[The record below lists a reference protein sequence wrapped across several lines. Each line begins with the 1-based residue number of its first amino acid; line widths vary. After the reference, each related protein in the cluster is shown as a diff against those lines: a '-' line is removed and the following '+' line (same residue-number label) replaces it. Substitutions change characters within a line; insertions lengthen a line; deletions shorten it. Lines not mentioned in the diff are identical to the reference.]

1 MSAPVQT
8 DVPKSSGVGKKIAL
22 GCLGVVLVL
31 ALAGGIIVYRFVMPG
46 VRTARAFVQLEELN
60 ANVRNQQA
68 FNPDSPLLSEAQLNR
83 FLEVQDE
90 IFSEVEGD
98 FAAFEARFEE
108 FDNGNQANF
117 REVMEAYSGIANLLV
132 SAKRSQVDALNAQ
145 DFSLAEYAWVRQR
158 IYEALG
164 YSTVTAVQGAEG
176 VNVQI
181 PEDVPQANIDLV
193 TPHQEALIRTLPLT
207 AVGL

>member
-1 MSAPVQT
+1 MSAPVQ
-8 DVPKSSGVGKKIAL
+8 DAPKGGGVGKKIAL
-22 GCLGVVLVL
+22 GCLGVVLLL

-46 VRTARAFVQLEELN
+46 VRTARALVQLEELN

-68 FNPDSPLLSEAQLNR
+68 FNPDSPLLSDTQLTR
-83 FLEVQDE
+83 FLAVQE
-90 IFSEVEGD
+90 EMFSELEGD
-98 FAAFEARFEE
+98 FAQIEARYQDID
-108 FDNGNQANF
+108 DNNQAGL
-117 REVMEAYSGIANLLV
+117 RDVMNAWSDLAGLLV

-158 IYEALG
+158 IYEAIG
-164 YSTVTAVQGAEG
+164 YSTVSAVQGAEG

-181 PEDVPQANIDLV
+181 PEDIPQANIDMV
-193 TPHQEALIRTLPLT
+193 TPHQETLIRTLPLT